1 MELIGLYLVACVL
14 LIAAGLAKAIH
25 PADTARALTGLVPLP
40 PRPLEIAVRTASVGE
55 ALLGAIALAVPRSV
69 TAGLVAA
76 SYLAF
81 AAVVAVLLRRGGAI
95 ASCGCF
101 GTPDTPA
108 TAVHVAIDLVLAVSA
123 LSVALDG
130 PTGSIGPLLRAQPL
144 DGVPLVVASALC
156 AWLTFL
162 ALSTLSQV
170 EGARRVLG
178 ISRHSA
184 HHTASRPV
192 TLSARQPARQP

>member
-1 MELIGLYLVACVL
+1 VELIGLYFVACVL

-25 PADTARALTGLVPLP
+25 PADTARALAGLVPLP
-40 PRPLEIAVRTASVGE
+40 PRPLEIAVRTGAVGE
-55 ALLGAIALAVPRSV
+55 AVLGAVALALPVAA
-69 TAGLVAA
+69 TAWLVAA

-108 TAVHVAIDLVLAVSA
+108 TAVHVAIDLVLAISA

-130 PTGSIGPLLRAQPL
+130 PTGSVGSLLRAQPL
-144 DGVPLVVASALC
+144 DGVPLVAASALC

-162 ALSTLSQV
+162 AISTLSRV

-178 ISRHSA
+178 ISRHSVP
-184 HHTASRPV
+184 H
-192 TLSARQPARQP
+192 SARQPAGQQ